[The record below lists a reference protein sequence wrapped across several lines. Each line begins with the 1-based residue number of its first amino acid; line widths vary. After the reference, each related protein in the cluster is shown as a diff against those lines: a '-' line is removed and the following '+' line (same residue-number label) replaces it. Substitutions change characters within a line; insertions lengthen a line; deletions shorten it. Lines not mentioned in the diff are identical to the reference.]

1 MTLQEAKDK
10 VAQGEFLGYENWED
24 MKHIL
29 GKSIFNVVAEER
41 MDEVAE
47 IYANSKVPEWLSNSE
62 NRKTLIPSK
71 ERIAVSDMVMKIL
84 TENCTVVDGQVKG
97 VIIHGAVEKL
107 TDIIMDLQ
115 NVKA

>member
-24 MKHIL
+24 MKRIL

-47 IYANSKVPEWLSNSE
+47 IYANSKVPEWLSKKE
-62 NRKTLIPSK
+62 NLNALMPSR
-71 ERIAVSDMVMKIL
+71 ERRAVSDMVAKIL
-84 TENCTVVDGQVKG
+84 AENCTILDGK
-97 VIIHGAVEKL
+97 VILVHGAVDKL
-107 TDIIMDLQ
+107 TDIIMELQ
-115 NVKA
+115 DKNK